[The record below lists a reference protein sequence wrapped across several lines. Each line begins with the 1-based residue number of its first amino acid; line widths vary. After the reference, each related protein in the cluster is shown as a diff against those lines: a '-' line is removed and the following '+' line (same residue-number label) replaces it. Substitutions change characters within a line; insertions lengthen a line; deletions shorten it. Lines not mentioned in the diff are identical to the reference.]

1 MSGHSHKSIS
11 KLRRVIC
18 RVSSCKKSIVLQN
31 YSDHLRS
38 AHPAE
43 NFKDLRA
50 AGDRGIASF
59 GFTTTGSSEEGRG
72 AAVTNPVCSIYRQ
85 FFVLLQTLCFYLDS
99 FLYCYKP
106 CVSSYRPFFV
116 PRHVNRSLVRLAAL
130 LSRVKGRSVCSTLSS
145 VGLYFIHSTPWSLLS
160 ALLLSIV
167 KCV

>member
-72 AAVTNPVCSIYRQ
+72 AAAERKERSRSPHQRLI
-85 FFVLLQTLCFYLDS
+85 LLY
-99 FLYCYKP
+99 YY
-106 CVSSYRPFFV
+106 
-116 PRHVNRSLVRLAAL
+116 AL
-130 LSRVKGRSVCSTLSS
+130 M
-145 VGLYFIHSTPWSLLS
+145 
-160 ALLLSIV
+160 
-167 KCV
+167 